1 MHLSGSISWN
11 RIHGR
16 GRRKG
21 AFFTVKVESHLTG
34 KGNFHPIRRE
44 ELIKVGMQIFFLQK
58 RRLVQQSTLQDE
70 YAATVLDQT
79 ILVDVVR

>member
-34 KGNFHPIRRE
+34 KGRE
-44 ELIKVGMQIFFLQK
+44 EFIKVGMQIFFLQK

-79 ILVDVVR
+79 ILG

>member
-16 GRRKG
+16 RKG
-21 AFFTVKVESHLTG
+21 ARVLHCQGRKPSDREG
-34 KGNFHPIRRE
+34 KLPSDPGE
-44 ELIKVGMQIFFLQK
+44 EFIKVGMQIFFLQK

-70 YAATVLDQT
+70 
-79 ILVDVVR
+79 ILNMRPLF